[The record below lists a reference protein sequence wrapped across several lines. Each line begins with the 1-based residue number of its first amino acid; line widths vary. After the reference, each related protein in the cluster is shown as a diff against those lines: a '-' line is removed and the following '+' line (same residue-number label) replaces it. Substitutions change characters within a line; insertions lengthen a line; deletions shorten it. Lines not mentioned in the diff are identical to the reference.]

1 MYGNLLYRLAVFAV
15 RIYARV
21 LLRLDVRWQTSL
33 PAGPKLFVANHPSAT
48 DPFVISQL
56 LYSRNHSKHLS
67 VLISGNAFE
76 MPVFGGFLRKIEQI
90 SAAPGQSR
98 SAFDQAQARLR
109 AGHSVAIFPE
119 GLVSPRQGGCHP
131 PHSGAA
137 RLALSTGVPV
147 IPVGIYLP
155 RERSYY
161 IASKLTGKSTAA
173 YWYLHGPY
181 GMTVG
186 APLQF
191 RGQAEDPQEIRSV
204 TSSIMENIAALM
216 EESERRIRRFVPSGV
231 GASLA

>member
-1 MYGNLLYRLAVFAV
+1 MYGNLLYRLAVLAV

-21 LLRLDVRWQTSL
+21 LLKLDVRWLASL

-56 LYSRNHSKHLS
+56 LYSRNHSRHLS
-67 VLISGNAFE
+67 VLISGNAFA
-76 MPVFGGFLRKIEQI
+76 MPIFGGFLRRIEQI
-90 SAAPGQSR
+90 SAAPGQAR
-98 SAFDQAQARLR
+98 SAFEQAQARLR

-131 PHSGAA
+131 PRSGAA

-161 IASKLTGKSTAA
+161 IASKLTGKPTAA
-173 YWYLHGPY
+173 YWYLYGPY

-186 APLQF
+186 RPLQF
-191 RGQAEDPQEIRSV
+191 RGQFEDAEAVRSV
-204 TSSIMENIAALM
+204 TASIMENIALLA
-216 EESERRIRRFVPSGV
+216 EESERRVRGFFPAPAGLSAI
-231 GASLA
+231 